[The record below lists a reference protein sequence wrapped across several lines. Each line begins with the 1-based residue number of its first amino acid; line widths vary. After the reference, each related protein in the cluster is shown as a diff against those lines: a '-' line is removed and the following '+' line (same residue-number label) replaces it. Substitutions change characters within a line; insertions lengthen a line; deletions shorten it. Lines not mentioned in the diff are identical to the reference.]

1 MARVAFARS
10 SPAVKILV
18 VLSIA
23 SRIKVVGEGNKVA
36 ASWIAAQGRM
46 VPLWYG
52 GWD

>member
-1 MARVAFARS
+1 MPRVAFARS

-23 SRIKVVGEGNKVA
+23 SRIKVVGEGKVA